1 MKKLFLFI
9 ILAAGFLEIHAQPKN
24 ISFFNIFD
32 GTFSTSS
39 IANIEWM
46 SDGEFYS
53 TLDHT
58 ENGSE
63 ISKNSIL
70 NQKREVLVTDQML
83 TKAYPESGPI
93 QRCSFSRDENKL
105 LLQTDFESIWRRSSK
120 ANYYIYDLET
130 GDIKKLTTSED
141 KQQYAELSPQGGRAA
156 FVQHNNIYWVD
167 LENGNEIAV
176 TRDGKENHVINGA
189 ADWVYEEEFG
199 FAKAWHWSP
208 DGNKIAFYRFDESEV
223 NDFYMTQWGN
233 QYPEQVTF
241 KYPKAGE
248 QNSDVQIGIYD
259 LASGETVWV
268 DLSGTAYEYIPRINW
283 TQEPGKLALRVMNR
297 HQNRQTL
304 LIANADNGKVTSI
317 FTDKSDTWID
327 VHDDLHFLQNEREFI
342 YTSDRDGFNHV
353 YLYDLNGNEIRQIT
367 NGEWEVTELVGVDE
381 AQEMIY
387 YVSTEESPIERHLYK
402 VGLDGGDKIKLSSKN
417 GWNSM
422 NMSPDFRFFIHIHS
436 DANTPPTYTLRNS
449 AGEEVRVLE
458 ENQKARQKLDNYSL
472 PNAEFLELNLEEAGT
487 LHSMMI
493 RPPGFDPGKKY
504 PMLVYVYGGPGSQTV
519 VNSYRMGHTQLWHYF
534 LASQGYI
541 VVSIDGRGTGGRGS
555 NFKKTVYKRLG
566 KLETADQIEAA
577 SKLAELDYV
586 DQDRVGIWGWS
597 YGGFM
602 STLALAEGSDVFS
615 AAVAVAPVTDW
626 RYYDTIYTERY
637 MQTPAENS
645 EGYSNYAPVNLAGK
659 IKGDYLIIHGTG
671 DDNVHFQHATDMV
684 DALVK
689 QNIQFETMFYP
700 NRNHGISG
708 GSTRL
713 HLYRLMTD
721 FILEKL

>member
-1 MKKLFLFI
+1 
-9 ILAAGFLEIHAQPKN
+9 
-24 ISFFNIFD
+24 
-32 GTFSTSS
+32 
-39 IANIEWM
+39 
-46 SDGEFYS
+46 
-53 TLDHT
+53 
-58 ENGSE
+58 
-63 ISKNSIL
+63 
-70 NQKREVLVTDQML
+70 
-83 TKAYPESGPI
+83 
-93 QRCSFSRDENKL
+93 
-105 LLQTDFESIWRRSSK
+105 
-120 ANYYIYDLET
+120 
-130 GDIKKLTTSED
+130 
-141 KQQYAELSPQGGRAA
+141 
-156 FVQHNNIYWVD
+156 
-167 LENGNEIAV
+167 
-176 TRDGKENHVINGA
+176 
-189 ADWVYEEEFG
+189 
-199 FAKAWHWSP
+199 
-208 DGNKIAFYRFDESEV
+208 
-223 NDFYMTQWGN
+223 
-233 QYPEQVTF
+233 
-241 KYPKAGE
+241 
-248 QNSDVQIGIYD
+248 
-259 LASGETVWV
+259 
-268 DLSGTAYEYIPRINW
+268 
-283 TQEPGKLALRVMNR
+283 
-297 HQNRQTL
+297 
-304 LIANADNGKVTSI
+304 
-317 FTDKSDTWID
+317 
-327 VHDDLHFLQNEREFI
+327 
-342 YTSDRDGFNHV
+342 
-353 YLYDLNGNEIRQIT
+353 
-367 NGEWEVTELVGVDE
+367 
-381 AQEMIY
+381 
-387 YVSTEESPIERHLYK
+387 
-402 VGLDGGDKIKLSSKN
+402 
-417 GWNSM
+417 
-422 NMSPDFRFFIHIHS
+422 
-436 DANTPPTYTLRNS
+436 
-449 AGEEVRVLE
+449 
-458 ENQKARQKLDNYSL
+458 
-472 PNAEFLELNLEEAGT
+472 
-487 LHSMMI
+487 MI

-555 NFKKTVYKRLG
+555 DFRKTVYKRLG
-566 KLETADQIEAA
+566 ELETSDQIEAA